1 MARISLVR
9 IEGYRSVGSQIEICF
24 PPDQPLVLVGENNAS
39 KSNVVKALQLVQTR
53 VHPFVE
59 DRG

>member
-9 IEGYRSVGSQIEICF
+9 IEGYRSIGDQIEISF
-24 PPDQPLVLVGENNAS
+24 PPHQPLVLVGENNAS